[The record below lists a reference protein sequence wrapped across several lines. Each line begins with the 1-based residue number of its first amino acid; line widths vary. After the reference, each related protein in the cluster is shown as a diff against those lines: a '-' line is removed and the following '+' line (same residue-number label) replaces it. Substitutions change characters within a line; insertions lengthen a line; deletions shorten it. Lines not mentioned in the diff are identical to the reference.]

1 MLEVIIGI
9 LIGIAAMLLIFII
22 VQKVQERGAP
32 PLNFDFYRKQA
43 ENELIK
49 KKDSYE
55 KEISEEFLEKRRILQ
70 ENLQQK
76 RNEINNEISFLDK
89 ILEEKNQAHE
99 NAIKQLSEDFEIKK
113 RELQKK
119 EESFQDDMLIKRY
132 NEIQNYEKEFNSALE
147 QIKADYK
154 EKEQKEKED
163 FLAFSADI
171 NQRKAALTKEI
182 EDYEVKQ
189 KAIID
194 RFKKDEAARQQAE
207 FYKISLTQQEKED
220 VKKLRHVAD
229 ELNSPI
235 ILYKLIW
242 ENYYK
247 NKFSELVGRVV
258 GDNKKASGIYKITN
272 IENGKVYIGQ
282 TKAGFEN
289 RWRTHIRRGLKAEP
303 TTNNKLYS
311 EMWELG
317 PENFTWEIVM
327 TCPEEELTDREKYF
341 IGFYNSSDWGYN
353 SKT

>member
-1 MLEVIIGI
+1 MLELIIGI
-9 LIGIAAMLLIFII
+9 GIGIVFGII
-22 VQKVQERGAP
+22 SYIVIVRIQERGAP
-32 PLNFDFYRKQA
+32 LNFELYRRQA
-43 ENELIK
+43 EKDLIK
-49 KKDSYE
+49 KKDAYD
-55 KEISEEFLEKRRILQ
+55 KEISEEFLEKRKILQ

-76 RNEINNEISFLDK
+76 RYEINSKISFLDK
-89 ILEEKNQAHE
+89 MLEDKNQEHE
-99 NAIKQLSEDFEIKK
+99 NAIKQLQEDFENKK
-113 RELQKK
+113 NEFNEQENSLRL
-119 EESFQDDMLIKRY
+119 DMMARRY
-132 NEIQNYEKEFNSALE
+132 KEIQDNERDFNEALE
-147 QIKADYK
+147 QIKKEYQ
-154 EKEQKEKED
+154 EKEAEEKEN

-171 NQRKAALTKEI
+171 ASKKAALSKEI
-182 EDYEVKQ
+182 EDYEIKQ
-189 KAIID
+189 KAIIE

-207 FYKISLTQQEKED
+207 FYKISLSQQEKED
-220 VKKLRHVAD
+220 VRKLRHVAD

-289 RWRTHIRRGLKAEP
+289 RWRTHVRRGLKAEP

-317 PENFTWEIVM
+317 PESFTWEIVM
-327 TCPEEELTDREKYF
+327 TCPEEELTEREKYF
-341 IGFYNSSDWGYN
+341 IGFYNSADWGYN